1 MEHLLKHRIAASC
14 ESNFIIVTR
23 DESKNQMKSLISNSV
38 PRIQSAKLLEM
49 MGENFS
55 LSLIHNSSL
64 CRGGWRNFFTSR
76 AKFSFSEGGAALNLA
91 KSGRRKRH

>member
-1 MEHLLKHRIAASC
+1 MEHLLKHRIAANC
-14 ESNFIIVTR
+14 ESNFIIVAG

-55 LSLIHNSSL
+55 LSNSQL
-64 CRGGWRNFFTSR
+64 ELVPWGVAQLF
-76 AKFSFSEGGAALNLA
+76 
-91 KSGRRKRH
+91 HV